1 MSFGVSPS
9 DVIKLVEFST
19 RLYVAFKGTNSN
31 QPCQTQSTG
40 TTCSRFTD
48 ANDNSEAQVE
58 GLVREFSTFHHCLV
72 ELEELMKE
80 YGKPL
85 PFPYLDF
92 KETLQR
98 CEKALK
104 PYASH
109 LVDNKKM
116 TLKKF
121 TYTIKYIGK
130 EKEIDGLRK
139 QITGHY
145 QALQMCTSF
154 LQLRLHLEAT
164 KQTQRLLDSAPFRS
178 MSFGGHM
185 YSSNA
190 FASTSRATPNA
201 LPPPSEADQLYKDWL
216 IFSRYLK
223 NEDERL
229 LEDAGQLVRP
239 LSLGGTPAS
248 APSNDAETAAV
259 LYHLRRELEDAIMVE
274 ENRAKRTAVE
284 KRTNLL
290 PSDAVRQEVR
300 SMPPIPH
307 RTYNPDTE
315 HSEYYP
321 GFNDHIQ
328 YNTMASSMATLRA
341 DPRTPSP
348 TVSPSGSPQIQQ
360 GYFGTVDW
368 GALSPSTSY
377 DRTPSVSTNRSS
389 FSSPDSRLSVNTSLT
404 TPDTHALQARF
415 SVASLATIAIGKSAL
430 DWHKLCRKVAVE
442 RTTPTGEE
450 SRECDVHWRYRED
463 AGLSIRSLYRDERTK
478 KPVVWIVQN
487 FPATGPSIPQTTG
500 LGDGYVSID
509 FPRKSFGKLDKRC
522 TGVKYTISDLDSSTK
537 LQTLLYTNNGKDPA
551 ELLYD
556 RPVLTLSSNKNKPE
570 LRGKN
575 IRLWKKSETQLGP
588 NGLVS
593 VNVLVLLFYT
603 SALGEEAHW
612 VEEPHYVF
620 QWLDESVYKKSS
632 EKLELI
638 FSKEPGKW
646 GKDKLFKRRQS
657 SKDDNMTPMDTKRK
671 SISTM
676 GSGMGSMLKR
686 TGTVSSVAS
695 TSSVRSS
702 KSIYGSGRD
711 RRMNS
716 LNRFGYSELEIR
728 FRDNKDRK
736 EFLDVWR
743 LYVKPFGFMDGI

>member
-1 MSFGVSPS
+1 LSRHN
-9 DVIKLVEFST
+9 LHT
-19 RLYVAFKGTNSN
+19 RH
-31 QPCQTQSTG
+31 
-40 TTCSRFTD
+40 CSHLTD

-223 NEDERL
+223 NEDDRL
-229 LEDAGQLVRP
+229 AEDAGQLARP

-259 LYHLRRELEDAIMVE
+259 LYHLRRELEDAIMIE

-284 KRTNLL
+284 KRPNLL

-300 SMPPIPH
+300 SMAPIPH
-307 RTYNPDTE
+307 RTYTPLNIE
-315 HSEYYP
+315 HSRNYSASNET
-321 GFNDHIQ
+321 H
-328 YNTMASSMATLRA
+328 TEMASSTRTLRPEA
-341 DPRTPSP
+341 KTPSP

-360 GYFGTVDW
+360 GYFGSVDW
-368 GALSPSTSY
+368 GHLSQSTSH
-377 DRTPSVSTNRSS
+377 DRTSSVSTNGSS
-389 FSSPDSRLSVNTSLT
+389 FGSPDSRPSNSTVHT
-404 TPDTHALQARF
+404 TPDTHALHARF
-415 SVASLATIAIGKSAL
+415 SVASLATIALGESAL
-430 DWHKLCRKVAVE
+430 DWHQLCRKVAVE
-442 RTTPTGEE
+442 RDCSNGRE

-463 AGLSIRSLYRDERTK
+463 AGLSIRSLYRDARTN
-478 KPVVWIVQN
+478 KPVVWIMQN
-487 FPATGPSIPQTTG
+487 FPATGPSIPLTTG
-500 LGDGYVSID
+500 FDDGVWGID

-522 TGVKYTISDLDSSTK
+522 TDIKYTFSSPEASIDLQK
-537 LQTLLYTNNGKDPA
+537 LLYTNNGKDPA
-551 ELLYD
+551 DLLYD
-556 RPVLTLSSNKNKPE
+556 RPVHTLSTNKNKPE
-570 LRGKN
+570 LRSKN
-575 IRLWKKSETQLGP
+575 IRLWRKTEIQLGP
-588 NGLVS
+588 NGLVT
-593 VNVLVLLFYT
+593 VDVLMLLFYT
-603 SALGEEAHW
+603 SALKEDQAHW

-632 EKLELI
+632 DKLELI

-646 GKDKLFKRRQS
+646 GKDKLFKRRKS
-657 SKDDNMTPMDTKRK
+657 SKDDDLKPQDVKRQ
-671 SISTM
+671 SISTVRSGV
-676 GSGMGSMLKR
+676 GSTLMR
-686 TGTVSSVAS
+686 TGTVSSVSSMSSMAS
-695 TSSVRSS
+695 TSSARSNMS
-702 KSIYGSGRD
+702 FYGSGRE
-711 RRMNS
+711 RQMNS
-716 LNRFGYSELEIR
+716 LNRFGYSELEIK
-728 FRDNKDRK
+728 FQNKKDRK

-743 LYVKPFGFMDGI
+743 LHVKPFGFMDGN

>member
-19 RLYVAFKGTNSN
+19 RLYVAFK
-31 QPCQTQSTG
+31 
-40 TTCSRFTD
+40 D

-80 YGKPL
+80 YGKAL

-98 CEKALK
+98 CEKTLK

-164 KQTQRLLDSAPFRS
+164 KRTQRLLDSAPFRS
-178 MSFGGHM
+178 VSFGGHM

-190 FASTSRATPNA
+190 FASTSRVTPNA

-216 IFSRYLK
+216 IFNRYLK

-229 LEDAGQLVRP
+229 VQEAGALARP

-259 LYHLRRELEDAIMVE
+259 LYHLRRELEDAIMIE

-284 KRTNLL
+284 NRTNLS

-300 SMPPIPH
+300 SMAPIPH
-307 RTYNPDTE
+307 RTYTLETD
-315 HSEYYP
+315 HSGNFG
-321 GFNDHIQ
+321 GFNHPAM
-328 YNTMASSMATLRA
+328 TSSTATLR
-341 DPRTPSP
+341 PHPSTPSP
-348 TVSPSGSPQIQQ
+348 TVSPTGSPQIQQ
-360 GYFGTVDW
+360 GFFGSVDW
-368 GALSPSTSY
+368 GNLSPSS
-377 DRTPSVSTNRSS
+377 DLQRTPSVSTASTS
-389 FSSPDSRLSVNTSLT
+389 FSTSPDSRLSVSTAIT
-404 TPDTHALQARF
+404 TPDEHPLRSRY
-415 SVASLATIAIGKSAL
+415 SVASLATIALGQGAL
-430 DWHKLCRKVAVE
+430 DWNKLCRRVDVE
-442 RTTPTGEE
+442 RE
-450 SRECDVHWRYRED
+450 SSKGIESKECDVHWRYRED
-463 AGLSIRSLYRDERTK
+463 AGLSIRSVYRDERTK
-478 KPVVWIVQN
+478 KVQVWIVQH
-487 FPATGPSIPQTTG
+487 FPATGPSIPLTTSYPD
-500 LGDGYVSID
+500 GDISID

-522 TGVKYTISDLDSSTK
+522 TDIKYTFTDQEVSRK
-537 LQTLLYTNNGKDPA
+537 LQTLLYTNNGKDEA
-551 ELLYD
+551 ELLFD
-556 RPVLTLSSNKNKPE
+556 RPVQTLSSNKNKPE
-570 LRGKN
+570 CRGKN
-575 IRLWKKSETQLGP
+575 IRLWRKTEQQLGP
-588 NGLVS
+588 NGLVC
-593 VNVLVLLFYT
+593 VDVLMLLFYT
-603 SALGEEAHW
+603 SALPEDRAHW

-646 GKDKLFKRRQS
+646 GKDKLFKRARKS
-657 SKDDNMTPMDTKRK
+657 SKDSYYANGEAESVGD
-671 SISTM
+671 
-676 GSGMGSMLKR
+676 GMSMSAITTTTLR
-686 TGTVSSVAS
+686 RSGTVSSVAS
-695 TSSVRSS
+695 SSAASVKSNKSS
-702 KSIYGSGRD
+702 IFGNGRE
-711 RRMNS
+711 RQVNS
-716 LNRFGYSELEIR
+716 LNRFEYSELEIK
-728 FRDNKDRK
+728 FQNKKDRK
-736 EFLDVWR
+736 EFLEVWR
-743 LYVKPFGFMDGI
+743 LYVKPFGFMDGN